1 VNPICTPSH
10 NTFGRVI
17 WHKNCSYRVYNKNA
31 IGARQIWLQRPSDLF
46 VAAFFERFFRD
57 VFRQA
62 GSRKLRQMGQCQG
75 AHINLGNS
83 GGPLISLNGEVVG
96 LNKLTNERTCQIAI
110 AAD

>member
-1 VNPICTPSH
+1 
-10 NTFGRVI
+10 
-17 WHKNCSYRVYNKNA
+17 
-31 IGARQIWLQRPSDLF
+31 
-46 VAAFFERFFRD
+46 
-57 VFRQA
+57 
-62 GSRKLRQMGQCQG
+62 LRQMGQCQG